1 MGDKP
6 SHPELLDWLANWFV
20 ENGWS
25 FKKLH
30 RLILTSSTYRMSKQ
44 WNAEY
49 GAKDPEDRLLW
60 RFPYKRLDVEALR
73 DSVLA
78 VSGRLNPKM
87 YGPSILPAIPAA
99 ALEGSS
105 DPDKIWRA
113 SEDDE
118 ASRRTIYVF
127 IKRSM
132 IVPLLE
138 LLDLCDTARSTAQR
152 VTTSVAPQ
160 ALTLFNGDFVN
171 REARHFASRLLLE
184 VGADPVKQVDR
195 AYRLAL
201 ARPPAPSER
210 QKMLAFLERAARD
223 LQQKDALDEPTSRLQ
238 ALTEMCRVLFNLN
251 EFAYTN

>member
-1 MGDKP
+1 M
-6 SHPELLDWLANWFV
+6 
-20 ENGWS
+20 
-25 FKKLH
+25 
-30 RLILTSSTYRMSKQ
+30 
-44 WNAEY
+44 
-49 GAKDPEDRLLW
+49 LW

-87 YGPSILPAIPAA
+87 YGPSMFPPIPPA

-113 SEDDE
+113 SDDDE
-118 ASRRTIYVF
+118 SSRRTIYVF

-132 IVPLLE
+132 IVPMLE

-184 VGADPVKQVDR
+184 VGADSQKQIER
-195 AYRLAL
+195 AYLLAL
-201 ARPPAPSER
+201 ARAATASER
-210 QKMLAFLERAARD
+210 RRMLEFVQRTAQD
-223 LQQKDALDEPTSRLQ
+223 LQQNEALDEETSRLQ
-238 ALTEMCRVLFNLN
+238 ALIEMCRVIFNLN